1 MEYRL
6 SSAYNMELAKQKGY
20 KRSYQ
25 VTDEATQKTLAH
37 SDVFGYVSHD
47 AITVQNDF
55 GDVATLAPNRK
66 IMPSEWTLS
75 DVKKVPLYTYARLSL
90 VKAMNPFGRDVMTV
104 TDARSARTFHLRNTT
119 ESKLDL
125 LLGPSSTDW
134 VLFEGDAIVGYL
146 DRRKDPN
153 VPLPGNKVLASLKRF
168 MQSSD
173 WVFVST
179 ETEPALSASG
189 YLILMLLFE
198 ELTKDTG

>member
-6 SSAYNMELAKQKGY
+6 SSAYNTELRQKGY

-25 VTDEATQKTLAH
+25 VIDEATQKTLAH

-47 AITVQNDF
+47 AITVQNDL

-75 DVKKVPLYTYARLSL
+75 DAKKLPLYTYARMSL

-104 TDARSARTFHLRNTT
+104 TDALSARTFHLRNTT

-134 VLFEGDAIVGYL
+134 VLFEGDAVVGYL

-153 VPLPGNKVLASLKRF
+153 APLPGNKVLASLKRF

-179 ETEPALSASG
+179 ESEPALSASG